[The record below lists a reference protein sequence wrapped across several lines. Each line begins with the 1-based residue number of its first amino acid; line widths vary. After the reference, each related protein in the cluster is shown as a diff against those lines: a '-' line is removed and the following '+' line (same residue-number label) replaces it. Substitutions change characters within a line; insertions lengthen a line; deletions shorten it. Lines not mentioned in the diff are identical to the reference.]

1 MGRERQRA
9 HRRGVELA
17 QDDADDCRGV
27 RAAHGAFGFS
37 SRTSSIGTASR
48 ARTAFEFVTMLSF
61 AMPGTVVGISYILAF
76 NAPPIELAYTASS
89 WSRASCSA
97 T

>member
-1 MGRERQRA
+1 
-9 HRRGVELA
+9 
-17 QDDADDCRGV
+17 
-27 RAAHGAFGFS
+27 
-37 SRTSSIGTASR
+37 
-48 ARTAFEFVTMLSF
+48 MLSF

-89 WSRASCSA
+89 SSRASCFA